1 MRQGKQNINKTRQ
14 KQSLVND
21 GQHQLIHSWKI
32 DIDAVIWNIILK
44 SMRTTGGVKYFF
56 KLCNENIDFIHY
68 GLEIM
73 YNDQFFLEIQE
84 C

>member
-21 GQHQLIHSWKI
+21 GQHQLMHRWKI

-44 SMRTTGGVKYFF
+44 SMRTTGGVKYCF
-56 KLCNENIDFIHY
+56 
-68 GLEIM
+68 
-73 YNDQFFLEIQE
+73 
-84 C
+84 

>member
-32 DIDAVIWNIILK
+32 DIDAVIWTFILK
-44 SMRTTGGVKYFF
+44 GMITTGGVKY
-56 KLCNENIDFIHY
+56 LI
-68 GLEIM
+68 
-73 YNDQFFLEIQE
+73 
-84 C
+84 

>member
-32 DIDAVIWNIILK
+32 DIDAVIWTFILK
-44 SMRTTGGVKYFF
+44 GMRTTGGVKYF
-56 KLCNENIDFIHY
+56 LY
-68 GLEIM
+68 L
-73 YNDQFFLEIQE
+73 
-84 C
+84 

>member
-32 DIDAVIWNIILK
+32 DIDVVIWTFILK
-44 SMRTTGGVKYFF
+44 SMITTGGVKYY
-56 KLCNENIDFIHY
+56 L
-68 GLEIM
+68 L
-73 YNDQFFLEIQE
+73 L
-84 C
+84 